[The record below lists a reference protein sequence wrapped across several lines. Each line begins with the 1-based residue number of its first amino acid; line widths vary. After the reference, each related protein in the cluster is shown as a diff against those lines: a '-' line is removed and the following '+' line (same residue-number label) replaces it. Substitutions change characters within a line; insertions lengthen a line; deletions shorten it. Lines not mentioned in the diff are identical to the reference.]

1 MATTKNLCA
10 QIPIALH
17 ERVSEERERLGQT
30 TSEYIANLIQ
40 DYYNMMENQKGGIQ
54 MTEKGRTMAFQIPEE
69 LFQRIKRHLE
79 RETFRTGKKLT
90 QRDFVLNLI
99 TQALDEADA
108 ENATEQNTPTEAP
121 VAPRVADVIA
131 PADTDTPHEDKGQPT
146 FRSMLEADLRAAIQ
160 DANDLGHFFLL
171 MEHMGYEIHHGDR
184 LGFRLRGQERFQY
197 AGVTGDLKFRHSTL
211 TQFHDTLSQFQLH
224 SAALGIFLVKAPRKS
239 HGMLT
244 YDRTTILFFHIP
256 TSFYVV
262 YWLTICILTV
272 AIFRV
277 NENVSYKHTKLL
289 LIAHNRRRTHG

>member
-40 DYYNMMENQKGGIQ
+40 D
-54 MTEKGRTMAFQIPEE
+54 
-69 LFQRIKRHLE
+69 
-79 RETFRTGKKLT
+79 
-90 QRDFVLNLI
+90 
-99 TQALDEADA
+99 
-108 ENATEQNTPTEAP
+108 
-121 VAPRVADVIA
+121 
-131 PADTDTPHEDKGQPT
+131 
-146 FRSMLEADLRAAIQ
+146 
-160 DANDLGHFFLL
+160 
-171 MEHMGYEIHHGDR
+171 
-184 LGFRLRGQERFQY
+184 Y

-239 HGMLT
+239 HGMLA
-244 YDRTTILFFHIP
+244 YDRTTVLFFHIP

-262 YWLTICILTV
+262 YWLTICILTA

-277 NENVSYKHTKLL
+277 NRNVSYKHTK
-289 LIAHNRRRTHG
+289 